1 MATLNLGRIKPIFK
15 GAYAGGTAYV
25 VDDIVT
31 SGNETFICILAS
43 TGNATSNA
51 TYWTKLAAKGTDG
64 TDVGATI
71 TTQGDILYRDGSGV
85 QRLAKPA
92 SDLFLQNTSGGVLSW
107 AAAGGGKV
115 GQVVAVH
122 HTAQESTTSTSFV
135 DVPNIVIAITPT
147 AASSKIMVMYTLTVG
162 VDDQQLCFNMM
173 RDINSGGYAQVS
185 MGDASGV
192 NTRVNNA
199 YSGTSYYWDYMPFS
213 MSHQY
218 LDTPSY
224 SVGNAITYKLQW
236 RVLGGTSYINSSRDQ
251 TDHVNYVRSPS
262 QISAW
267 EILA

>member
-1 MATLNLGRIKPIFK
+1 MATLNLGRIKPVFK
-15 GAYAGGTAYV
+15 GAYSGGTAYV
-25 VDDIVT
+25 IDDIVT
-31 SGNETFICILAS
+31 SGGSSYICIQAHGAG
-43 TGNATSNA
+43 TQAVTVTA
-51 TYWTKLAAKGTDG
+51 YWSVLAATG